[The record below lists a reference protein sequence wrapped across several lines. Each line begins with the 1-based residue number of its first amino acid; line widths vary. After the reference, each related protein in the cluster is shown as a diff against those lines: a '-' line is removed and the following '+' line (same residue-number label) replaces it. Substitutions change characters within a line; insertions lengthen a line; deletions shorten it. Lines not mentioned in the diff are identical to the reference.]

1 MYRMDKWMNTE
12 ICNGISYYSMSFLQ
26 QHKPSWFIIISQSLT
41 LYVSFLCLAWF
52 SIGVTLPET
61 FLDRR
66 EKSLLY
72 FYWGTI
78 DNTTITFLSLFLWW
92 RQPDVCMC
100 FKYILIQPTQPIQ
113 PIPPIRHLVINFL
126 ISLNPPGYFAP
137 NKSVNSIHV
146 EIVFCAILQ
155 SLLII
160 IVCDGCM
167 YNEDMIT
174 KQNFYSVLFCTLS
187 DKWGV
192 WLAFLMQKGI
202 YNRPPKIKTEIW
214 SLVYII
220 NRITVQIMA
229 FQIYLMMCSVV
240 HFRLKFYLFSRKW

>member
-100 FKYILIQPTQPIQ
+100 LELELQ
-113 PIPPIRHLVINFL
+113 L
-126 ISLNPPGYFAP
+126 SLENWGCGGRSQNIIKA
-137 NKSVNSIHV
+137 NTM
-146 EIVFCAILQ
+146 
-155 SLLII
+155 SLFI
-160 IVCDGCM
+160 
-167 YNEDMIT
+167 
-174 KQNFYSVLFCTLS
+174 
-187 DKWGV
+187 
-192 WLAFLMQKGI
+192 
-202 YNRPPKIKTEIW
+202 
-214 SLVYII
+214 
-220 NRITVQIMA
+220 
-229 FQIYLMMCSVV
+229 CS
-240 HFRLKFYLFSRKW
+240 S